1 MNTRPTPVGTLI
13 DKLEAI
19 RAKRRELAEKDKL
32 LAKEYSE
39 VEATLMQ
46 RLDAEGVTKSTG
58 KKATASI
65 TEVVVA
71 DVDWELA
78 WPLIAKNPQL
88 VQHRCSDPAFR
99 ELLEQKG
106 EKYMAKYGMIPFVKR
121 NLNLRSL

>member
-1 MNTRPTPVGTLI
+1 MDTRPTPVGTLI

-32 LAKEYSE
+32 LSKEYGEIE
-39 VEATLMQ
+39 VALMQ

-65 TEVVVA
+65 SEVVVA
-71 DVDWELA
+71 KVDWEKA

-88 VQHRCSDPAFR
+88 VQRRASDPAFR

-106 EKYMAKYGMIPFVKR
+106 EKFLAKYGMTPFVKR
-121 NLNLRSL
+121 NLNLLSL

>member
-1 MNTRPTPVGTLI
+1 MDTRPTPVGTLI

-19 RAKRRELAEKDKL
+19 RAKRRELAEKDKEL
-32 LAKEYSE
+32 SKEYSE
-39 VEATLMQ
+39 IEAALFQ
-46 RLDAEGVTKSTG
+46 RFDAEGVTKSTG

-71 DVDWELA
+71 NVDWEKA

-88 VQHRCSDPAFR
+88 VQRRASDPAFR

-106 EKYMAKYGMIPFVKR
+106 EKYMAKYGMTPFVKR